1 MKIRLGK
8 ISIGSKI
15 AIVLE
20 FIIGCIFIILGM
32 ASKEI
37 LGITSGIMLWLFVID
52 MFLISGKD
60 SMIEM
65 LTILCDVEQ
74 EMLADIMKCSRE
86 EVDNMCTERLKERNE
101 KSR

>member
-1 MKIRLGK
+1 MQINIRNMQIGTKIT
-8 ISIGSKI
+8 
-15 AIVLE
+15 IVLE

-37 LGITSGIMLWLFVID
+37 LGITSGILLWIFVADMLI
-52 MFLISGKD
+52 IASKD
-60 SMIEM
+60 RTIEM
-65 LTILCDVEQ
+65 LTMLCDVQQ
-74 EMLADIMKCSRE
+74 EILAEKCSCSRE

>member
-1 MKIRLGK
+1 MQINIRNMQIGTKIT
-8 ISIGSKI
+8 
-15 AIVLE
+15 IVLE

-60 SMIEM
+60 SMIEI

-74 EMLADIMKCSRE
+74 EMLAEIMECSRE
-86 EVDNMCTERLKERNE
+86 EVDRRSAEKIKERNE

>member
-1 MKIRLGK
+1 MQINIRNMQIGIKIT
-8 ISIGSKI
+8 
-15 AIVLE
+15 IVLE

-37 LGITSGIMLWLFVID
+37 LGITSGILLWIFVVDMLII
-52 MFLISGKD
+52 MSKD
-60 SMIEM
+60 RTIEM
-65 LTILCDVEQ
+65 LTILCDVQQ
-74 EMLADIMKCSRE
+74 EILAEKCSCSRE